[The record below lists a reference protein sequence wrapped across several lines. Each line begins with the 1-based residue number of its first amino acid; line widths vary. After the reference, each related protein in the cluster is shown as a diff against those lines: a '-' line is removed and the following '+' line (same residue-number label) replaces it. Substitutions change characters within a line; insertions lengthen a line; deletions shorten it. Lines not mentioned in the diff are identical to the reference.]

1 SWQWYSQHSHQC
13 LCRRSGKLEQS
24 VCRNGH
30 RCLQLYRWRRHLV
43 SFRYRPAARGGLRY
57 GDSESESSTA
67 YCYAWSWHVGDF
79 NGRGTDAN
87 TDTNAN
93 SDANTDTNTDTDTN
107 ANTCSFDNAI
117 RWHSVRRHR

>member
-1 SWQWYSQHSHQC
+1 M
-13 LCRRSGKLEQS
+13 
-24 VCRNGH
+24 
-30 RCLQLYRWRRHLV
+30 V
-43 SFRYRPAARGGLRY
+43 SFRYRPAACGGLRY
-57 GDSESESSTA
+57 GASESESSPA

-79 NGRGTDAN
+79 TGRGSDAN

-93 SDANTDTNTDTDTN
+93 SDANTDTNTNIDTDTDTN